1 MNLVL
6 FISTYILA
14 ILIGIVLSNIYK
26 KMFGKP
32 NNTQINQISMEFL
45 ESNKDL
51 VAKYIDK
58 SFNETLFYYLNKDLT
73 FDDNSVVKIQSKYKY
88 RECIRNL
95 MRPNVYY
102 SNITFKNAF
111 IQRVYLIFVSQ
122 TPSYIKD
129 LIFTFDSGFTY
140 DNYFDKKKTPSIQPF
155 VFDYIDKKINRSFL
169 EITKLEE
176 DMFKSTNVNSIEIDK
191 MANIIDSKEYAKL
204 CSFIYNIDDEEIETL
219 DNNVSNQPQK
229 ENPKST
235 EKEIKK

>member
-1 MNLVL
+1 MNNLV
-6 FISTYILA
+6 FYIITYIFA
-14 ILIGIVLSNIYK
+14 ILVGYLLNNFIKKLFKPQELPNFGPIDINILDSNR
-26 KMFGKP
+26 
-32 NNTQINQISMEFL
+32 
-45 ESNKDL
+45 DL
-51 VAKYIDK
+51 VSKYIDK

-111 IQRVYLIFVSQ
+111 IQRVYLLFVSQ
-122 TPSYIKD
+122 TPKYVKD
-129 LIFTFDSGFTY
+129 LIFSFDSGFTY
-140 DNYFDKKKTPSIQPF
+140 DNYFDKKKKPSIQPF
-155 VFDYIDKKINRSFL
+155 VFDYIDKKINKSFL

-176 DMFKSTNVNSIEIDK
+176 DMFASTNVNSIEIDK
-191 MANIIDSKEYAKL
+191 MANVIDSKEYAKL
-204 CSFIYNIDDEEIETL
+204 CSFIYNIDDEEIE
-219 DNNVSNQPQK
+219 NMEISNQPQK